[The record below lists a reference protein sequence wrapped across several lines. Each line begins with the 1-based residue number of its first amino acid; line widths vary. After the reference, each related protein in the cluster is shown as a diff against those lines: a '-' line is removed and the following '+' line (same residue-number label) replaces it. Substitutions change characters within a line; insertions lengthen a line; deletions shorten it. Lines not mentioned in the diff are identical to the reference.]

1 MNLIVRITM
10 VSITMKGIVPASFKV
25 DKENDPRPDALTLAK
40 GTASSMI
47 ANERTILII
56 ISIITQ
62 PSVGI

>member
-1 MNLIVRITM
+1 M
-10 VSITMKGIVPASFKV
+10 
-25 DKENDPRPDALTLAK
+25 LAK

-62 PSVGI
+62 PSVEI